1 MPNSEKRDSEF
12 LETGRRVIAREAK
25 ALAKLAESID
35 SDFVAAA
42 EVIARAP
49 GRVIV
54 SGMGKSGHI
63 GRKIAATLASTG
75 RPAHFL
81 HLSEASHGDLGML
94 IPGDVAVAL
103 SFSGETP
110 ELANLIAHTKR
121 LGIPLIG
128 IAGTAASNLIRRS
141 DVGIV
146 LPKAKEACDRGIVP
160 TTSAIMTL
168 AVGDALAVALMN
180 HRRFTPEQFRE
191 FHPGGNLGARL
202 SKVRDIMHTGSA
214 MPLVNDDMDM
224 AEALLEMTRKGFG
237 VAGILSDSGILI
249 GIITDG
255 DLRRNMDGLLENRI
269 LDVMTADPLTISP
282 GALVEEAVAFMNQR
296 KITFL
301 FVAKPDGDGSPDGVL
316 HIHDCLRAGVQ

>member
-1 MPNSEKRDSEF
+1 M
-12 LETGRRVIAREAK
+12 
-25 ALAKLAESID
+25 
-35 SDFVAAA
+35 
-42 EVIARAP
+42 
-49 GRVIV
+49 
-54 SGMGKSGHI
+54 
-63 GRKIAATLASTG
+63 
-75 RPAHFL
+75 
-81 HLSEASHGDLGML
+81 
-94 IPGDVAVAL
+94 PGDVAVAL

-224 AEALLEMTRKGFG
+224 AEALLEMTRKGFEG
-237 VAGILSDSGILI
+237 C
-249 GIITDG
+249 
-255 DLRRNMDGLLENRI
+255 RNTFGFGSFDRHHYGWRL
-269 LDVMTADPLTISP
+269 TAEHGRPFWKT
-282 GALVEEAVAFMNQR
+282 GYWM
-296 KITFL
+296 
-301 FVAKPDGDGSPDGVL
+301 
-316 HIHDCLRAGVQ
+316 

>member
-94 IPGDVAVAL
+94 MPGDVAVAL

-237 VAGILSDSGILI
+237 VAGILSDSGRLI

-296 KITFL
+296 KITCL
-301 FVAKPDGDGSPDGVL
+301 FVALPEGDGSPEGVL